1 MWGKIHLQSV
11 CSLWGQRTRT
21 TLLSLVRARL
31 PTYRSQGSS
40 FLDLLYTFV
49 AVVHSYLQSRLIK
62 HEWDASFFDVGASLK
77 NCSRRLQRTKPC
89 RSFSPKADKLLAS
102 LEQILP
108 HSYYLW
114 ALLYILV
121 LFMSLI
127 VLFQLTFT
135 FIYSTFSNEFSI
147 SAK

>member
-1 MWGKIHLQSV
+1 MLP
-11 CSLWGQRTRT
+11 
-21 TLLSLVRARL
+21 LVRARL
-31 PTYRSQGSS
+31 STYRSQGSS

-62 HEWDASFFDVGASLK
+62 YEWDASFFDVRASHK
-77 NCSRRLQRTKPC
+77 NYSRRLQRTKPC

-127 VLFQLTFT
+127 VLFQLIFT
-135 FIYSTFSNEFSI
+135 FIYSTFSNEFSV